1 MMHFEKYP
9 VGILETIHAFAAGAM
24 NWATASGLSVDD
36 VRQEIAVAVLA
47 GKDPLVEVPRVLGLR
62 KLGKVWRPVDAV
74 CMAGEFDLE
83 RHDAGSDGVDGDDVE
98 AVRGDADGID
108 DIMARAKIGRRAAK
122 IRVKKQW
129 DELQTQGD
137 LFAGVV
143 V

>member
-1 MMHFEKYP
+1 MMRLDQYP
-9 VGILETIHAFAAGAM
+9 QSILETIRAFGPGAVNWAAAAG
-24 NWATASGLSVDD
+24 LSIDD

-74 CMAGEFDLE
+74 CMSGEFDLE

-108 DIMARAKIGRRAAK
+108 DIMVRAKIGRRAAQ

-129 DELQTQGD
+129 DNLQAQGD
-137 LFAGVV
+137 LFAGGA
-143 V
+143 